1 MKAWCVEHNRLVF
14 QNTKPPILRTNTV
27 RIKTRAIGLNRADLL
42 QIQGYY
48 PSPEGVRN
56 DILGLECSGT
66 VVEVSSEVSQKER
79 EYWLGREVM
88 ALVAGEAYAAEV
100 VVDIGH
106 LMPRPQSVSV
116 IDSAGIPEAFLT
128 AFDALWRQASLREH
142 HRVLIHAIASGVGDA
157 ARQLCLSNGNA
168 VTGTSRSIEKCKRL
182 STASTPV
189 FHIEEG
195 RFPSGLS
202 DFDLVLDFIGASYL
216 KQNLHCLSKGGH
228 LQLIGL
234 LGGLRGE
241 INLGVLLSK
250 HLTVRGT
257 TLRSRTVEEKS
268 DLVQDFQHRFGRLF
282 ECGTLYPQID
292 STYSWKDV
300 EQAQLRMSQ
309 NKNVGK
315 IILVVD

>member
-1 MKAWCVEHNRLVF
+1 MKAWCVENKRLVF
-14 QNTKPPILRTNTV
+14 QSTKPPVLRSNTV
-27 RIKTRAIGLNRADLL
+27 RIKTSAIGLNRADLL
-42 QIQGYY
+42 QLQGYY
-48 PSPEGVRN
+48 PSPQGVRN
-56 DILGLECSGT
+56 DILGLECSGK
-66 VVEVSSEVSQKER
+66 VVEVSADVSQKDK

-106 LMPRPQSVSV
+106 LMPIPQGVSV
-116 IDSAGIPEAFLT
+116 TDSAGIPEAFLT
-128 AFDALWRQASLREH
+128 AFDALWRQASLKEH
-142 HRVLIHAIASGVGDA
+142 HQVLIHAIASGVGDA
-157 ARQLCLSNGNA
+157 ARQLCLSNGNT

-189 FHIEEG
+189 FHIKEG
-195 RFPSGLS
+195 RFPSEMS
-202 DFDLVLDFIGASYL
+202 DFDVVLDFIGASYL

-234 LGGLRGE
+234 LGGLRSE

-250 HLTVRGT
+250 HLTIRGT
-257 TLRSRTVEEKS
+257 TLRSRPIQEKS
-268 DLVQDFQHRFGRLF
+268 DLVQSFQHRFGQLF
-282 ECGTLYPQID
+282 DLGKLHPQID
-292 STYSWKDV
+292 SIYSWKDA

-309 NKNVGK
+309 NQNVGK